1 MALSITP
8 MRFSLALI
16 ALLLLPGC
24 ALFPGKAVV
33 KTAQVGEIRMA
44 YYTRGSG
51 SPLLMINGY
60 LSTMSLWD
68 PALLERLEKKHTLIL
83 FDNRGVGF
91 STDTA
96 CNNTTIPQMAD
107 DAAGLVR
114 QLGYRKVD
122 ILAWSMGARIGQQL
136 LIRHPELIGKAILCS
151 ADPGGSHACPAAP
164 DVESKLND
172 PHIPAFQKLG
182 LVFPDTTEGTMAAIE
197 CVTRIKKAAL
207 TGSRPNDFTVS
218 RETTERQNRARTTLW
233 RASNAN
239 YEALGKITNPV
250 LVADGRDDLVDPP
263 RNTAIIANRIPF
275 AWSAFL
281 EGGHTF
287 LFQSYGRFAK
297 LVNAFLE

>member
-1 MALSITP
+1 MAFSITP
-8 MRFSLALI
+8 IRFSLWLL

-33 KTAQVGEIRMA
+33 KTAQVGKIRMA

-68 PALLERLEKKHTLIL
+68 PALLERLEKRHTLIL
-83 FDNRGVGF
+83 FDNRGVGL
-91 STDTA
+91 STDTVR
-96 CNNTTIPQMAD
+96 NETTIPQMAD

-114 QLGYRKVD
+114 KLGYRKVD
-122 ILAWSMGARIGQQL
+122 ILAWSMGARIGQQF
-136 LIRHPELIGKAILCS
+136 LIRHPELVGKAILCS

-172 PHIPAFQKLG
+172 PNIPPMMKLG
-182 LVFPDTTEGTMAAIE
+182 LVFPADAKGRKAELEVLA
-197 CVTRIKKAAL
+197 RIKTAAL
-207 TGSRPNDFTVS
+207 TGNRPNDFMVS
-218 RETTERQNRARTTLW
+218 RETMERQNSARTTLW

-239 YEALGKITNPV
+239 YEALGGITNPV
-250 LVADGRDDLVDPP
+250 LLADGRDDLVDPP

-297 LVNAFLE
+297 LVNAYLE